1 MDAIEEQM
9 NHNIE
14 NGQAIVNELAAKI
27 VDPVSLSGFRRK
39 FGCLSYSF

>member
-14 NGQAIVNELAAKI
+14 NDQVIINAVADRVLGM
-27 VDPVSLSGFRRK
+27 VSHYGF
-39 FGCLSYSF
+39 